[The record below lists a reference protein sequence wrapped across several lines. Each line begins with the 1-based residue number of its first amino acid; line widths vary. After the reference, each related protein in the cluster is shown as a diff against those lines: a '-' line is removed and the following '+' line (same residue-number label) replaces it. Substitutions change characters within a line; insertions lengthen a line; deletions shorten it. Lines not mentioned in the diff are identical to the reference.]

1 MKILLGAIAVLA
13 LTACS
18 ETNPRYHSR
27 PVFDVDDVA
36 WSTAPGRN
44 SVRGTA
50 VHKTLAR
57 SSRTC
62 ASLPVRLVPDSSYA
76 RLRFHE
82 LYGSEEAG
90 ESTGPNFNAYGPERS
105 DPRYLNVARVANCDS
120 QGNFSFEGIPDG
132 TWYVLSTDNS
142 RSQHG
147 ANPPGSALF
156 KRIQL
161 KDGQAADVTLP

>member
-1 MKILLGAIAVLA
+1 MKILLGAIAILA

-27 PVFDVDDVA
+27 SVFDVDDAA
-36 WSTAPGRN
+36 WSTGPGRN
-44 SVRGTA
+44 SVRGFAT
-50 VHKTLAR
+50 HNTLTNAG
-57 SSRTC
+57 RTC

-76 RLRFHE
+76 RLRFQE
-82 LYGSEEAG
+82 LYGSEVAG
-90 ESTGPNFNAYGPERS
+90 VSTGPNFNAYGPEKS

-120 QGNFSFEGIPDG
+120 QGNFSFEGVPDG
-132 TWYVLSTDNS
+132 TWYVLSVDNM

-156 KRIQL
+156 KRIQVRE
-161 KDGQAADVTLP
+161 GQTLEVTLP